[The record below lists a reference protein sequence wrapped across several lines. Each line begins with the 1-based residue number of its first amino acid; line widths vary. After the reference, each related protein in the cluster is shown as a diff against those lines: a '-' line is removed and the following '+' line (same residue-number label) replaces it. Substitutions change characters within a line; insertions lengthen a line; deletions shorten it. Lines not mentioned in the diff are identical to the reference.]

1 MSHVDLD
8 VAIVGGGI
16 VGLAHALAAAR
27 RGLSVAVFERGP
39 RCTGASLRNFGTIWP
54 IGQPPGEML
63 ELARRSRHLWIE
75 LLESASISY
84 QPTGSLHVAYR
95 SDEVDVAR
103 EFAERA
109 PDLGYDCVWLEA
121 DAVAERSAA
130 TVRRGLCGGLWSP
143 GELTVDPREVLSA
156 LPRYLVERH
165 GVQMHFGCAV
175 TSIELPIIRAGGSTF
190 HANAAIIC
198 SGDDFE
204 TLYPGALQSAGM
216 TRCKLQMMRTV
227 PQPNGWRLGPVLASG
242 LTFQHYASFR
252 VCASLEALKQRIA
265 EETPELNRWGIHIL
279 ISQTAAGEITIGDS
293 HEYGPEVDV
302 FDKREVDDLI
312 THAAQS
318 FANIAEWSIA
328 QRWHGVYAKHPDK
341 SFVSVSPAERV
352 RVVTGLGGAGM
363 TLSMG
368 LAEVTMS
375 ELAL

>member
-1 MSHVDLD
+1 VD
-8 VAIVGGGI
+8 VAVVGAGI
-16 VGLAHALAAAR
+16 IGLAHALAAAR

-39 RCTGASLRNFGTIWP
+39 RSSGASLRNFGTIWP

-63 ELARRSRHLWIE
+63 QLALRSRQLWIE
-75 LLESASISY
+75 LLESAAIGHH
-84 QPTGSLHVAYR
+84 PTGSLHVAYR

-109 PDLGYDCVWLEA
+109 PELGYGCVWLDA

-130 TVRRGLCGGLWSP
+130 AVRRGLCGGLWSP
-143 GELTVDPREVLSA
+143 AELTVDPREVLSV

-165 GVQMHFGCAV
+165 GVTMHSGCAV

-190 HANAAIIC
+190 HADAAIVC

-204 TLYPGALQSAGM
+204 TLYPDALRSAGL

-227 PQPNGWRLGPVLASG
+227 PQPSGWRLGPVLASG

-252 VCASLEALKQRIA
+252 VCASLEPLKRRIA
-265 EETPELNRWGIHIL
+265 DETPELNRWGIHVL

-293 HEYGPEVDV
+293 HEYGSEVDI

-312 THAAQS
+312 TRSAQS
-318 FANIAEWSIA
+318 FANIADWTIA
-328 QRWHGVYAKHPDK
+328 QRWHGVYAKHPEK
-341 SFVSVSPAERV
+341 PFVSLEPAERV
-352 RVVTGLGGAGM
+352 RVVSGLGGAGM

-368 LAEVTMS
+368 LAESTMR
-375 ELAL
+375 EMAL

>member
-1 MSHVDLD
+1 MD

-16 VGLAHALAAAR
+16 IGLAHALAAAR

-39 RCTGASLRNFGTIWP
+39 RPTGASLRNFGTIWP

-63 ELARRSRHLWIE
+63 QLALRSRQLWIE
-75 LLESASISY
+75 LLESAAIGYHS
-84 QPTGSLHVAYR
+84 TGSLHVAYR
-95 SDEVDVAR
+95 SDEVEVAR

-109 PDLGYDCVWLEA
+109 PDLGYDCVWLDA

-130 TVRRGLCGGLWSP
+130 AVRRGLCGGLWSP
-143 GELTVDPREVLSA
+143 GELTVDPREVLSG

-165 GVQMHFGCAV
+165 GVAMHFGCAV
-175 TSIELPIIRAGGSTF
+175 TSIELPIIRTGGSTF
-190 HANAAIIC
+190 HADTAIVC

-204 TLYPGALQSAGM
+204 TLYPGAFQSTGM

-227 PQPNGWRLGPVLASG
+227 PQPRGWRLGPVLASG

-252 VCASLEALKQRIA
+252 VCDSLETLRRRIA
-265 EETPELNRWGIHIL
+265 EETPELNRWGIHVL

-293 HEYGPEVDV
+293 HEYGSEVDI

-312 THAAQS
+312 TRSAQS
-318 FANIAEWSIA
+318 FANIADWSIA

-341 SFVSVSPAERV
+341 PFVSFSPTERV

-363 TLSMG
+363 TLSLG
-368 LAEVTMS
+368 LAESTMR

>member
-1 MSHVDLD
+1 MVEFD
-8 VAIVGGGI
+8 VAVVGGGI

-39 RCTGASLRNFGTIWP
+39 RSTGASLRNFGTIWP

-63 ELARRSRHLWIE
+63 DLALRSRQLWIE
-75 LLESASISY
+75 LLEAASISY

-103 EFAERA
+103 ELVERA
-109 PDLGYDCVWLEA
+109 PDLGYDCAWLDA
-121 DAVAERSAA
+121 NAVAERSSAA
-130 TVRRGLCGGLWSP
+130 VRRGLYGGLWSP
-143 GELTVDPREVLSA
+143 SELTVDPREVLSTV
-156 LPRYLVERH
+156 PRYLAERH

-175 TSIELPIIRAGGSTF
+175 TSIELPVIRAGGSKV
-190 HANAAIIC
+190 HANTAIVC

-252 VCASLEALKQRIA
+252 VCASLEALKRRIA

-279 ISQTAAGEITIGDS
+279 ISQTSAGEITIGDS
-293 HEYGPEVDV
+293 HEYGAEVDI

-312 THAAQS
+312 TRSARS
-318 FANIAEWSIA
+318 FVNIAEWSIA

-341 SFVSVSPAERV
+341 PFVSFSPVEGV

-368 LAEVTMS
+368 LAEATMR